1 MSSPARLLA
10 LRLVAALLLCSGG
23 VPALAQTGAPTPLRL
38 EGEQIGRDL
47 GAAGQ
52 ALGELPEGRQ
62 AAFLQNRITALEEQ
76 LRNLTGRV
84 EEAEFR
90 GRQTEARID
99 QLVADLDR
107 RLAALEDRTPSGPVT
122 GDAFESG
129 AMLGGTGPTAS
140 PGEAP
145 ATGSVS
151 GAGTSD
157 GGGAGNT
164 DGAMPE
170 VMAAGP
176 GRAPLDSPGVGSPG
190 ATIEPDPAARDGF
203 VLGTIPRDAL
213 LGIPR
218 PSTDGPSGTAPA
230 AALQGN
236 SASRFNAALGLLQ
249 TGDYS
254 AAAVAFDRWV
264 GDFPEDPQA
273 PVASFWLGEAQLA
286 NGDLANAAA
295 TFAANYRT
303 FGAEAPRA
311 ADNLLKLG
319 TALAAMGDTT
329 RACQTFGE
337 MDRRYRDAGSGL
349 RQALERERR
358 AAGCG

>member
-1 MSSPARLLA
+1 MSSPGRFLERSLLMG
-10 LRLVAALLLCSGG
+10 LLLCTG
-23 VPALAQTGAPTPLRL
+23 ALPGHAQTGAPTPLRL
-38 EGEQIGRDL
+38 ETEQLERDL
-47 GAAGQ
+47 GTAQQSLA
-52 ALGELPEGRQ
+52 ELPEGRQ
-62 AAFLQNRITALEEQ
+62 AAFLQNRITAIEEQ
-76 LRNLTGRV
+76 LRGLTGRV

-90 GRQTEARID
+90 DRQTQLRID

-107 RLAALEDRTPSGPVT
+107 RLASLEDATTAGPAT
-122 GDAFESG
+122 GDPLESG
-129 AMLGGTGPTAS
+129 ALG
-140 PGEAP
+140 
-145 ATGSVS
+145 ATGQTVS
-151 GAGTSD
+151 PAEATGDGAGE
-157 GGGAGNT
+157 
-164 DGAMPE
+164 GAMPE
-170 VMAAGP
+170 VMTAEP
-176 GRAPLDSPGVGSPG
+176 GQPQTGSPG

-213 LGIPR
+213 LGIPT
-218 PSTDGPSGTAPA
+218 PSTDGPTGTAPA

-236 SASRFNAALGLLQ
+236 SASRFNAALNLLQ
-249 TGDYS
+249 TGDYN
-254 AAAVAFDRWV
+254 AAVVAFDRWV
-264 GDFPEDPQA
+264 GDFPDDPQA

-329 RACQTFGE
+329 RACQTFDE

-358 AAGCG
+358 VAGCG

>member
-1 MSSPARLLA
+1 MSSPGRFLERSLF
-10 LRLVAALLLCSGG
+10 AALILCTAA
-23 VPALAQTGAPTPLRL
+23 VPALAQTAAPTPLRL
-38 EGEQIGRDL
+38 ETEQIERDL
-47 GAAGQ
+47 GTAQQGLA
-52 ALGELPEGRQ
+52 ELPEGRQ
-62 AAFLQNRITALEEQ
+62 AAFLQNRITAIEEQ
-76 LRNLTGRV
+76 LRGLTGRV

-90 GRQTEARID
+90 DRQTQLRID

-107 RLAALEDRTPSGPVT
+107 RLASLEAATTAGPAT
-122 GDAFESG
+122 GDALESG
-129 AMLGGTGPTAS
+129 AMLGATGQTVS
-140 PGEAP
+140 PGED
-145 ATGSVS
+145 TGD
-151 GAGTSD
+151 GAG
-157 GGGAGNT
+157 GGT
-164 DGAMPE
+164 MPE
-170 VMAAGP
+170 VMTAEPGQAPMGSSGAA
-176 GRAPLDSPGVGSPG
+176 
-190 ATIEPDPAARDGF
+190 IEPDPAARDGF

-213 LGIPR
+213 LGIPT
-218 PSTDGPSGTAPA
+218 PSTDGPTGTAPA

-236 SASRFNAALGLLQ
+236 SASRFNAALNLLQ

-264 GDFPEDPQA
+264 DDFPDDPQA

-358 AAGCG
+358 AAGCS

>member
-1 MSSPARLLA
+1 MSSPGRLFAHSLFA
-10 LRLVAALLLCSGG
+10 GLLLCSAALTAAM
-23 VPALAQTGAPTPLRL
+23 PAAAQTGAPTPLRL
-38 EGEQIGRDL
+38 ESQQLEREL
-47 GAAGQ
+47 GTARQ

-62 AAFLQNRITALEEQ
+62 AAFLQNRITAIEEQ

-107 RLAALEDRTPSGPVT
+107 RLAALEDRTPAGPADR
-122 GDAFESG
+122 DAFESG
-129 AMLGGTGPTAS
+129 AMLGGTGQPVR

-145 ATGSVS
+145 ATGAGADDARGN
-151 GAGTSD
+151 GAGD
-157 GGGAGNT
+157 AV
-164 DGAMPE
+164 MPE
-170 VMAAGP
+170 VMTAESGQAQTSG
-176 GRAPLDSPGVGSPG
+176 PG
-190 ATIEPDPAARDGF
+190 ATIEPDPAAREGF

-213 LGIPR
+213 LGVPA
-218 PSTDGPSGTAPA
+218 PSTDRPSGAAPT

-236 SASRFNAALGLLQ
+236 SASRFNAALDLLQ

-264 GDFPEDPQA
+264 GDFPDDPQA

-295 TFAANYRT
+295 TFAANYRS

-329 RACQTFGE
+329 RACQTFAE

-358 AAGCG
+358 AAGCS

>member
-1 MSSPARLLA
+1 MSSPGRTFERSLL
-10 LRLVAALLLCSGG
+10 AALLLCSAAFSGA
-23 VPALAQTGAPTPLRL
+23 VPASAQTGAPTPLRL
-38 EGEQIGRDL
+38 EAEQIERDL
-47 GAAGQ
+47 GTVQQGLA
-52 ALGELPEGRQ
+52 ELPEGRQ
-62 AAFLQNRITALEEQ
+62 AAFLQNRITAIEEQ

-84 EEAEFR
+84 EEAEFQ

-107 RLAALEDRTPSGPVT
+107 RLAALEEATPSGPAD

-129 AMLGGTGPTAS
+129 AMLGTTGQAVT

-145 ATGSVS
+145 ATGPV
-151 GAGTSD
+151 AG
-157 GGGAGNT
+157 

-170 VMAAGP
+170 VMTARP
-176 GRAPLDSPGVGSPG
+176 GQAPTGSPG
-190 ATIEPDPAARDGF
+190 ATIEPDPAAREGF

-213 LGIPR
+213 LGIPT
-218 PSTDGPSGTAPA
+218 PSTDGPTGTAPA

-236 SASRFNAALGLLQ
+236 STSRFNAALDLLQ

-264 GDFPEDPQA
+264 GDFPDDPQA

-337 MDRRYRDAGSGL
+337 MDRRYREAGSGL

-358 AAGCG
+358 AAGCS

>member
-1 MSSPARLLA
+1 MFSPGRTFARSLFA
-10 LRLVAALLLCSGG
+10 GLLLCTAAFSAA
-23 VPALAQTGAPTPLRL
+23 VPAAAQTGAPTPLRL
-38 EGEQIGRDL
+38 ETQQLERDL
-47 GAAGQ
+47 GTAQQGLA
-52 ALGELPEGRQ
+52 ELPEGRQ
-62 AAFLQNRITALEEQ
+62 AAFLQNRITAIEEQ
-76 LRNLTGRV
+76 IRNLTGRV

-90 GRQTEARID
+90 GRQTESRID

-107 RLAALEDRTPSGPVT
+107 RLAALEDATPSGPAT

-129 AMLGGTGPTAS
+129 AMLGATGQPVA

-145 ATGSVS
+145 PTGPVAGDATGD
-151 GAGTSD
+151 GAG
-157 GGGAGNT
+157 

-170 VMAAGP
+170 VMTATP
-176 GRAPLDSPGVGSPG
+176 GQAQLGSPG

-213 LGIPR
+213 LGIPT
-218 PSTDGPSGTAPA
+218 PSTDGPTGTAPA

-236 SASRFNAALGLLQ
+236 STSRFNAALNLLQ

-264 GDFPEDPQA
+264 GDFPDDPQA
-273 PVASFWLGEAQLA
+273 AVASFWLGEAQLA

-329 RACQTFGE
+329 RACQTFAE

-358 AAGCG
+358 AAGCS